1 MPRSRNIAYSALQT
15 LNHNPN
21 LQMGFDPSTIIQSA
35 EAALALPNVE
45 ALIEQG
51 VIDLLNEIDT
61 YTGLD
66 LLGLANALKTTFP
79 GEDLLLA
86 WLNSNP
92 LSFLSPILSV
102 LEGGSPLDSL
112 SELQQEFVTYLLNT
126 LSVAQNAQ
134 NVANGLNA
142 LLSNAINLLTGWAES
157 IVNTVLGPLENVL
170 PWTTPFI
177 IGTQTDLTDLAT
189 YLTTLA
195 PQAQVQQL
203 QDTLYNG
210 LLGNLGPAF
219 IQGTTQAQLAA
230 AIQQVTN
237 TANSATTIAQ
247 QAWNYVLNF
256 VSQTSNFLIPNT
268 SIGGSLGATA
278 VGLPSLGGQVQ
289 GLIDG
294 AVQGFTQDPALAGSS
309 IAQLANMAG
318 GLANLIGFNPGS
330 SGVIPGST
338 ADLTQTNNA
347 FIANQSV
354 SKVLSD
360 AIDTTAD
367 ATFPINMLFN
377 QSTLPTC
384 PVTQTQSL
392 IGFITTPN
400 GGMKESIQW
409 IGETTTNITTMNF
422 NIYSYNPVN
431 NQLTWMFTSPNI
443 VGLVESA
450 LSFNVYD
457 IPISA
462 FISASQGNIFAVEMC
477 VTGTGT
483 YQVAGLTNNAA
494 LVHPTAF
501 PQTIGAT
508 RGSSMPQFDSYTQGV
523 TGAPLA
529 FGTYT
534 WNHNV
539 GNNQGEV
546 VFVAVTMFVT
556 DADWSPPTCNGVA
569 MTSLG
574 STTIADTTVW
584 LYASTPGTPPPAGE
598 NVISWTPL
606 NNGGTNY
613 VAVADSFSYY
623 NVASLSAYFG
633 TGTDFTASASTL
645 SGAYVLAPFS
655 GVVGE
660 LMLGIF
666 GITSWDEAGG
676 VTTVTQPTDYAA
688 TTGGTNLRGIHQ
700 SGIGLTSGAMFQSLV
715 VGDAPGAATVPFRIF
730 TPPITGTLSTLVTYW
745 DCVGVSM
752 IGTVPS
758 PPLTI
763 NPAFS
768 NSTYIPYFALG
779 GSAGQTDY
787 IPDPTTF
794 AGSGVYHAPQW
805 ATLFDIVGFGGGG
818 GGGGGGYTAYG
829 NGGGCGGHFAITVTA
844 AQLEGFTTLNV
855 NVGGGGGGGG
865 GLDNGGNGGGTSV
878 TLPNGTV
885 LAACGGGGGG
895 GSGGNGL
902 YGQGEPSFTYNGN
915 PYYGGGGGPGFQ
927 DGGGQPGGG
936 GAGGDTY
943 GLEGNPYL
951 GGPGGPG
958 AVFILAYT

>member
-157 IVNTVLGPLENVL
+157 IVSTVLGPLENVL

-318 GLANLIGFNPGS
+318 GLANLLGFNPGS

-354 SKVLSD
+354 SKVLSA

-377 QSTLPTC
+377 QSTLPTVA
-384 PVTQTQSL
+384 VTQTASL
-392 IGFITTPN
+392 IGFITTPH

-409 IGETTTNITTMNF
+409 IGENTTNVTGMYF
-422 NIYSYNPVN
+422 NVYSYNPVN
-431 NQLTWMFTSPNI
+431 NQITWMYTSPNI
-443 VGLVESA
+443 VGLVEST

-457 IPISA
+457 LPISA
-462 FISASQGNIFAVEMC
+462 FFNSSQGNIFAVEMC
-477 VTGTGT
+477 ITGTGT
-483 YQVAGLTNNAA
+483 YLVAGLTNNAA
-494 LVHPTAF
+494 LVHPTAQ
-501 PQTIGAT
+501 PATIGAT
-508 RGSSMPQFDSYTQGV
+508 RGSSTPIFDSYTKGFAGIAT
-523 TGAPLA
+523 TG
-529 FGTYT
+529 TQT
-534 WNHNV
+534 WTHNV
-539 GNNQGEV
+539 GNNPAEYIFALLSAYESSGSI
-546 VFVAVTMFVT
+546 A
-556 DADWSPPTCNGVA
+556 APTCNGTA
-569 MTSLG
+569 MTLLTSNSEAANITYLYG
-574 STTIADTTVW
+574 SPAP
-584 LYASTPGTPPPAGE
+584 ASGPAAMAWDITAGT
-598 NVISWTPL
+598 W
-606 NNGGTNY
+606 Y
-613 VAVADSFSYY
+613 VTAMDSISYY
-623 NVASLSAYFG
+623 NAASLG
-633 TGTDFTASASTL
+633 TPANTVG
-645 SGAYVLAPFS
+645 VFS
-655 GVVGE
+655 GVFPGNAIQSIAAAANEVV
-660 LMLGIF
+660 LQAF
-666 GITSWDEAGG
+666 GIASIATAGP
-676 VTTVTQPTDYAA
+676 TVLVQSPADYAA
-688 TTGGTNLRGIHQ
+688 STGANLHGVHQ
-700 SGIGLTSGAMFQSLV
+700 SPISTALASGLYESLV
-715 VGDAPGAATVPFRIF
+715 IGDAPGATSVQFTVACPP
-730 TPPITGTLSTLVTYW
+730 TPSITVGDCLTYY
-745 DCVGVSM
+745 VGVGVPV
-752 IGTVPS
+752 IGTACA
-758 PPLTI
+758 PPETL
-763 NPAFS
+763 NPVFS
-768 NSTYIPYFALG
+768 NSNLTPYFALG

-794 AGSGVYHAPQW
+794 AGSGSYHVPQW

-865 GLDNGGNGGGTSV
+865 GLDNGGNGAGTSV

-951 GGPGGPG
+951 GGSGGPG